1 MRHIFCCNVRFSL
14 LFRYYCCQ
22 SILDLLTPDFSA
34 EIVSFDRHSELI
46 NLFTPMC
53 YGREQ
58 LFSLRRENLKPIRS
72 VRKSIFSNRLWLPA
86 SARNAWRTES
96 HVTGGLKL
104 STPVPDL
111 DLLPQGIPDMTSSA
125 APVIT
130 KHQQKQ
136 SGSSIKF
143 GLLNAQSVG
152 NKFTTIHGEI
162 VDRNIEACL
171 LTETWH
177 STGNDTALRRCIP
190 AGYNLHEVARASEGF
205 GQNYGGVAAIVSSSL
220 KYRAIRSTVS
230 PTTFESMAFTLSS
243 GHSTV
248 AILLLYRPGSEKVT
262 NNIFRE
268 LSTHLEAMV
277 PYKCQLDL
285 NINVG
290 DPHGENTSRLLD
302 LLTSF
307 ECIQWVTGMTQVSG
321 GTLDHVI
328 TRSYD
333 SISDLCV
340 DPPGIIHEN
349 NTANQLMITVH
360 SVSRSKRTNMSWR
373 NADQQ

>member
-1 MRHIFCCNVRFSL
+1 M
-14 LFRYYCCQ
+14 
-22 SILDLLTPDFSA
+22 
-34 EIVSFDRHSELI
+34 
-46 NLFTPMC
+46 
-53 YGREQ
+53 
-58 LFSLRRENLKPIRS
+58 
-72 VRKSIFSNRLWLPA
+72 
-86 SARNAWRTES
+86 
-96 HVTGGLKL
+96 
-104 STPVPDL
+104 
-111 DLLPQGIPDMTSSA
+111 SS

-136 SGSSIKF
+136 SGCSIKF

-152 NKFTTIHGEI
+152 NKFTAIHGEI

-177 STGNDTALRRCIP
+177 STGNDTALRRCVP
-190 AGYNLHEVARASEGF
+190 AGYNLYEVARASEGF
-205 GQNYGGVAAIVSSSL
+205 GQNYGGVAAVVSSSL

-230 PTTFESMAFTLSS
+230 PTTFESMTFTLSS

-262 NNIFRE
+262 NNFFQE
-268 LSTHLEAMV
+268 LSTHLGAMV
-277 PYKCQLDL
+277 PYKCQLVVAGDL

-290 DPHGENTSRLLD
+290 DPHGENSSRLLD

-307 ECIQWVTGMTQVSG
+307 ECTQWVTGMTQVRG

-340 DPPGIIHEN
+340 RSSRDYFRPQPDHVDLAVRDPTSDLRTQDCPGLEEGQHESSQAIH
-349 NTANQLMITVH
+349 
-360 SVSRSKRTNMSWR
+360 S
-373 NADQQ
+373 